1 MSHNKKYAFRLIIL
15 CFFTDTG
22 RGKLNPKL
30 NLLLMLLLM
39 LIDTT
44 VMVWDTVDTMVD
56 TVDTM
61 DALTGK

>member
-15 CFFTDTG
+15 CFVADTG

-61 DALTGK
+61 DTLTGK